1 MAFLDGRRVVPYEDI
16 VALREER
23 GARHVIA
30 QKGGQENAL
39 ASNADIVIAGG
50 NRGGGKTML
59 LLMKMRKTKCN

>member
-1 MAFLDGRRVVPYEDI
+1 MGKVIDIMAFLDGRRVVPYEDI

-39 ASNADIVIAGG
+39 ASNADIVTMQEGYGG
-50 NRGGGKTML
+50 QQRIKDSLG
-59 LLMKMRKTKCN
+59 